1 MTKSPTHPTLP
12 PAQGLPTNDDAIE
25 APISRR
31 RLLQAA
37 VAGGIGANLAPV
49 MAKTINPRKQ
59 PAQAGDDIVFPS
71 WENDGRAVCLQDIEV
86 ASTPILAYPRD
97 PSTRVVR
104 DKSRLNQIL
113 LVRFNDDEFSSE
125 TKEFT
130 VSGVV
135 AYSGVCTHTGCSVTE
150 WDLDAK
156 NFLCPCHASQFD
168 PRDRARIVG
177 GPALR
182 PLPMLALAVEGEYLK
197 VRAPFNARLGAN
209 KKK

>member
-1 MTKSPTHPTLP
+1 MAKPPEHPALP
-12 PAQGLPTNDDAIE
+12 ARPRSASLDHPID

-37 VAGGIGANLAPV
+37 VAGGIGVNLAPV
-49 MAKTINPRKQ
+49 MAKPTDPRKEPPQ
-59 PAQAGDDIVFPS
+59 TGDDIVFPS
-71 WENDGRAVCLQDIEV
+71 WQNDGRAVSLQDIEI
-86 ASTPILAYPRD
+86 ASPPILAYPRD
-97 PSTRVVR
+97 PTTQIVR

-113 LVRFNDDEFSSE
+113 LVRFSDEDFSKE
-125 TKEFT
+125 TQEFT
-130 VSGVV
+130 ASGVV

-150 WDLDAK
+150 WDLEAK
-156 NFLCPCHASQFD
+156 NFLCPCHASRFD
-168 PRDRARIVG
+168 PRNSARIVG

-182 PLPMLALAVEGEYLK
+182 PLPMLALALEGEYLK